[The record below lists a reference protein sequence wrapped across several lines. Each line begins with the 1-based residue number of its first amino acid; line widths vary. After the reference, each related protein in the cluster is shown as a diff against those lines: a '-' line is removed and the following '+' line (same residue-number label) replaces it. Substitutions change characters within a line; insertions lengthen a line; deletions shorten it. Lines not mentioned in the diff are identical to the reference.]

1 MADKTWKAVER
12 RIAGW
17 FGTQR
22 VSLSG
27 GNSKISRSDT
37 MHQHLF
43 VEIKHRKKH
52 GLWALYRNT
61 KLLADKE
68 DKLPL
73 LAIHETGGHGFLL
86 VVHCDDYKKLKEI
99 I

>member
-12 RIAGW
+12 RIAAW
-17 FGTQR
+17 FKTQR

-37 MHQHLF
+37 MHSQLF
-43 VEIKHRKKH
+43 VEIKHRQKH
-52 GLWALYRNT
+52 ALWSLYRQT
-61 KLLADKE
+61 KTLAEKE
-68 DKLPL
+68 NKLPI

-86 VVHCDDYKKLKEI
+86 VVHCDDYNKLKEI